1 MAEVSTA
8 EILQDRLTE
17 YGLVRTLARQD
28 ISPDLVRRVS
38 IEEAGQLLQRGMLYP
53 GSTHATAVKVK
64 KAKKA
69 KKASKKAS
77 YHGRPA
83 KKSSKKQPVKAV
95 SKSGGIGKRQ
105 VRPNYWKRIKR
116 ELHILVC
123 TDDRKYQTLR
133 RHIGKESRTTQ
144 AAIVSTISIGIASQ
158 IGFAATVIGPFVSL
172 GLMALLELGT
182 NAWCAEQSG

>member
-1 MAEVSTA
+1 MAEASTA

-17 YGLVRTLARQD
+17 NGLVRTLARQD
-28 ISPDLVRRVS
+28 ISPDLVRMVS

-53 GSTHATAVKVK
+53 GSTHKTAKKAKKVK

-69 KKASKKAS
+69 KKAS
-77 YHGRPA
+77 YYYGRPV
-83 KKSSKKQPVKAV
+83 KKSSKKQTGKAI
-95 SKSGGIGKRQ
+95 SKSGTIR
-105 VRPNYWKRIKR
+105 RAPNYWKRIKK

-123 TDDRKYQTLR
+123 TNDPKYRTLR
-133 RHIGKESRTTQ
+133 GHIGKESRTTQ

-182 NAWCAEQSG
+182 NAWCAGQSA